1 MRLHQTSLI
10 ALLLATPLAFAQ
22 TPSQVQTQPQAP
34 TETQSQ
40 PQPETTT
47 TPPPAVIVLPE
58 RVIETTVDLSTGAP
72 QSGQS
77 DYDARKEAIA
87 ALAEAKTACR
97 HEGNRAAQ
105 SECLRNAQE
114 EYNAVMARTS
124 SKHR

>member
-1 MRLHQTSLI
+1 MRLHRTSLI
-10 ALLLATPLAFAQ
+10 ALLLATPLVFAQ
-22 TPSQVQTQPQAP
+22 TPSQVQTQPQEP
-34 TETQSQ
+34 MQTQTL
-40 PQPETTT
+40 PEPT

-58 RVIETTVDLSTGAP
+58 RVIETTVDLSTGGP

-77 DYDARKEAIA
+77 DRDARKEAIA

-114 EYNAVMARTS
+114 DYNAVMARTS
-124 SKHR
+124 GKHR